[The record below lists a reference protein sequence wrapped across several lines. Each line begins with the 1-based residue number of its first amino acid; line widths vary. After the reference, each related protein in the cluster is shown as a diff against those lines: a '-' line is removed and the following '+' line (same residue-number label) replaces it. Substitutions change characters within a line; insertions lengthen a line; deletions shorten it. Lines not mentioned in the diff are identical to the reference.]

1 MGVSEAIAVAAA
13 KGTLL
18 RPTDH
23 APGGFTIYET
33 DEAEPLLLGFCG
45 DRLFDYSRSRG
56 TAAETFIALVHE
68 ATINFGPAHLLTRV
82 QETNRGRLHT
92 VAVSWDR
99 DGASYTIELHAM
111 GGDSQV
117 IEQWDA
123 RARVCGR

>member
-92 VAVSWDR
+92 VAVTWPR
-99 DGASYTIELHAM
+99 RGWTYAVELHVRNR
-111 GGDSQV
+111 GSQV
-117 IEQWDA
+117 VEAWDA
-123 RARVCGR
+123 REAVCQ